1 MKKYVMIAALLLI
14 CQVGIGQ
21 SSVNQLFNDF
31 SKVDSSVKMSLGK
44 FTMTL
49 AGLFSDTMG
58 VEGIEVFTLNECSS
72 DIIENFNNAA
82 RNLKDSE
89 YETLINANEDD
100 SRTKVLV
107 KIKDEMIREMVVISS
122 GRDNVLVRIKGKIKP
137 SDIERITQKH
147 GNNGR

>member
-122 GRDNVLVRIKGKIKP
+122 GRDNVLVRIKGKINP